1 MCVFINENNILCFC
15 FKINKMLYFRDLFVN
30 IEVIGYV
37 IFKIFFYKDVMF

>member
-15 FKINKMLYFRDLFVN
+15 FKINMLYFRDLFVN

-37 IFKIFFYKDVMF
+37 IFKIFFYKDVIF